1 MQGQGRLQGQRQR
14 LQRQEL
20 LQGQGWR
27 RNRRLQDARRKEA
40 SLTTTFHW
48 RVCPDR
54 GLVKI
59 AGPPS
64 SLRPQ
69 DRKISCHRFA
79 FSALHVLRW
88 TCDSPKDRFVNG
100 LTFERLSFSPIFGG
114 SCGLPTS
121 LSGVSKLNSGRK
133 SRKPFDTA

>member
-1 MQGQGRLQGQRQR
+1 LQGQGRLQGQRQR

-20 LQGQGWR
+20 LQGQGWL

-64 SLRPQ
+64 SLRSEVT
-69 DRKISCHRFA
+69 KISSQRFA
-79 FSALHVLRW
+79 FRAWRVARMDMRQHTDW
-88 TCDSPKDRFVNG
+88 
-100 LTFERLSFSPIFGG
+100 LT
-114 SCGLPTS
+114 
-121 LSGVSKLNSGRK
+121 V
-133 SRKPFDTA
+133 

>member
-20 LQGQGWR
+20 LQGQGWL
-27 RNRRLQDARRKEA
+27 RNRRLQAARRKET
-40 SLTTTFHW
+40 SLTRTFHW

-64 SLRPQ
+64 SLWLGGINARNSIQQFHRIWHWDGAPRPTQ
-69 DRKISCHRFA
+69 RSY
-79 FSALHVLRW
+79 SV
-88 TCDSPKDRFVNG
+88 PN
-100 LTFERLSFSPIFGG
+100 
-114 SCGLPTS
+114 
-121 LSGVSKLNSGRK
+121 
-133 SRKPFDTA
+133 